1 MVSITFGDARDIAAI
16 MPIMNAAFDPKYG
29 EAWTASQCLSL
40 LAMPGSQLLLA
51 AIENQIVGFALTR
64 WVLDEEELLMI
75 GVDPGFQRQ
84 GVATQIV
91 ASIISIAKNSGRQN
105 LFLEV
110 RANNSAANFYT
121 RLGFAAKA
129 TRRGYYR
136 GVDGQRFDATTMA
149 LNF

>member
-1 MVSITFGDARDIAAI
+1 MVSITIGDARDIAAI

-29 EAWTASQCLSL
+29 EAWTASQCLSML
-40 LAMPGSQLLLA
+40 SMPGSQLLLA

-75 GVDPGFQRQ
+75 GVDPDFQRQ
-84 GVATQIV
+84 GVATQLV

-110 RANNSAANFYT
+110 RANNSAADFYT

-129 TRRGYYR
+129 TRRAYYR
-136 GVDGQRFDATTMA
+136 GVDGKRFDATTMA

>member
-1 MVSITFGDARDIAAI
+1 MVAIIQGDARDIASI
-16 MPIMNAAFDPKYG
+16 MPIMESAFDPKYG

-40 LAMPGSQLLLA
+40 LSMSGSQLVLA
-51 AIENQIVGFALTR
+51 AIEEQIVGFALTR

-75 GVDPGFQRQ
+75 GVDPAFQRQ
-84 GVATQIV
+84 GIASRIV
-91 ASIISIAKNSGRQN
+91 DAVIGSAKNSGRQN

-110 RANNSAANFYT
+110 RANNAAAEFYD
-121 RLGFAAKA
+121 RLGFVPKG

-136 GVDGQRFDATTMA
+136 GADGARFDATTMS

>member
-1 MVSITFGDARDIAAI
+1 MVSITIGDARDIAAI

-40 LAMPGSQLLLA
+40 LSMPGSQLLLA

-91 ASIISIAKNSGRQN
+91 ASIIGIAKNSGRQN

-110 RANNSAANFYT
+110 RANNSAADFYT

-136 GVDGQRFDATTMA
+136 GADGERFDATTMS

>member
-16 MPIMNAAFDPKYG
+16 MPIMNAAFDPNYG

>member
-1 MVSITFGDARDIAAI
+1 MVSVTIGDARDIAAI
-16 MPIMNAAFDPKYG
+16 MPIMNAAFDPKFG

-40 LAMPGSQLLLA
+40 LSMHGSQLLLA
-51 AIENQIVGFALTR
+51 TIDNRIVGFALTR

-84 GVATQIV
+84 GVASQIV
-91 ASIISIAKNSGRQN
+91 ASIVSIAKNSGRHN

-110 RANNSAANFYT
+110 RANNSAAEFYA
-121 RLGFAAKA
+121 RFGFEAKA
-129 TRRGYYR
+129 IRRGYYR
-136 GVDGQRFDATTMA
+136 GTNGERFDATTMS

>member
-1 MVSITFGDARDIAAI
+1 MVSITIGDARDIAAI

-29 EAWTASQCLSL
+29 EAWTASQCLSML
-40 LAMPGSQLLLA
+40 SMPGSQLLLA

-75 GVDPGFQRQ
+75 GVDPDFQRQ

-91 ASIISIAKNSGRQN
+91 ASIVHIAKNSGRKN

-110 RANNSAANFYT
+110 RTNNSAADFYT

-136 GVDGQRFDATTMA
+136 GVDGQRYDATTMT